1 MKQLRLDPLP
11 SSFFPPIMPKV
22 SSRKRKQREDAQAQT
37 GVVLGDV
44 RRGDV
49 AEKDDEERALE
60 SALFGVPNPS
70 TTQQKRR
77 TREDEAMEDIDDS
90 AVSLSGFTFC
100 LINLAEFPSFS
111 CFS

>member
-1 MKQLRLDPLP
+1 
-11 SSFFPPIMPKV
+11 MPKV